1 MPDPVNMPESM
12 HTPGAIN
19 ILILGGAG
27 QVGTELQASGLWD
40 PSVRLY
46 APSRTELD
54 VTDAA
59 AIEAALAQRPYAAVV
74 NTAAYTAVDRAES
87 EIAAAWTLNAVAPAL
102 LAAATARAGIPLV
115 HVSTDYVFDG
125 TGTGAY
131 PSDAAVT
138 PQSVYGAS
146 KAAGEIAVRA
156 ANPRHAIIRTAWV
169 VSPHRGNFVKT
180 MLRLAAE
187 RERLSVVDDQHG
199 CPTSAGDLAAGLAV
213 VAQALATDPAAP
225 TGTHHYVNAGAT
237 TWCGFARAII
247 AGNARR
253 GGRSVP
259 VDAIPTSAFPTPA
272 RRPANSVL
280 STASLTAAYGLT
292 PRPWAE
298 AVDAILDRLV
308 GPERTQTETRA

>member
-1 MPDPVNMPESM
+1 M
-12 HTPGAIN
+12 N

-27 QVGTELQASGLWD
+27 QVGTALQAPALWD
-40 PSVRLY
+40 AGTRLH
-46 APSRTELD
+46 APSRTALD

-59 AIEAALAQRPYAAVV
+59 AIAAALGARPYAAVV
-74 NTAAYTAVDRAES
+74 NAAAYTAVDRAES
-87 EIAAAWTLNAVAPAL
+87 EIAAAWSLNAVAPAL

-125 TGTGAY
+125 RTEAPCT
-131 PSDAAVT
+131 PDRPVN

-146 KAAGEIAVRA
+146 KAAGEIAVRS

-180 MLRLAAE
+180 MLRLANE

-199 CPTSAGDLAAGLAV
+199 SPTSAGDLAAGLAQI
-213 VAQALATDPAAP
+213 AQALARDPGAP
-225 TGTHHYVNAGAT
+225 TGTHHFVNAGAT
-237 TWCGFARAII
+237 TWCGFARAIV
-247 AGNARR
+247 AGAARR
-253 GGRSVP
+253 GARSVP

-272 RRPANSVL
+272 RRPAHSVL
-280 STASLTAAYGLT
+280 STASLTAAYGLR

-298 AVDAILDRLV
+298 ALDDILDRLV
-308 GPERTQTETRA
+308 GPERTYTETRA